1 METRWQHCPR
11 GPITWAHVPLQPGVG
26 ALLVVGGGGTPPLVH
41 DLFFHLAGGAA
52 ARLLHIPSATR
63 LFDEIADKREYYSE
77 FYGRNPASF
86 EFLHTYDRAVAQT
99 RAFAA
104 PLDRAT
110 GVWIGGGSQ
119 NRLADLFLDTDVVA
133 GLHRLFA
140 RGGVIAGTSSGTAI
154 VSDAMICCG
163 YEEIE
168 LGRGFALYPGAIV
181 DPHFSGRRRQK
192 RMGRAALLR
201 PDLVSIGIDE
211 QTALV
216 VQGRCAGVV
225 GYGGGSVW
233 FHFADPGTEAVY
245 RYRLGLGET
254 LVLPTPILE
263 TGAPALE
270 EGLLEVRSPD
280 VLTVQDLSP
289 DPLEGCAVE
298 TLLERRAALRSGS
311 ALVAGG
317 GR

>member
-11 GPITWAHVPLQPGVG
+11 GPVGWSHVPLQAGIG
-26 ALLVVGGGGTPPLVH
+26 TLLIVGGGGTPPLVH

-52 ARLLHIPSATR
+52 ARVLHLPSATST
-63 LFDEIADKREYYSE
+63 FDEIADKRAYYRE
-77 FYGRNPASF
+77 FYDRHAASF
-86 EFLHTYDRAVAQT
+86 EFLHTYDRAVART

-119 NRLADLFLDTDVVA
+119 NRLAELFLGTDVDA
-133 GLHRLFA
+133 GLHRLLA
-140 RGGVIAGTSSGTAI
+140 RGGVVAGTSSGTAI
-154 VSDAMICCG
+154 MSEAMICCG

-168 LGRGFALYPGAIV
+168 LGQGFALYPGAIV

-192 RMGRAALLR
+192 RVARAMLLR
-201 PDLVSIGIDE
+201 PDLLGIGIDE

-216 VQGRCAGVV
+216 VQGRHAAAV
-225 GYGGGSVW
+225 GFGGGSVW

-254 LVLPTPILE
+254 LTLPTPVRE
-263 TGAPALE
+263 TSAPDLE
-270 EGLLEVRSPD
+270 EALRAIRTPD
-280 VLTVQDLSP
+280 ILTAVDLSP
-289 DPLEGCAVE
+289 DPLEGCTVKD
-298 TLLERRAALRSGS
+298 LLAERLALR
-311 ALVAGG
+311 
-317 GR
+317 